1 MAVLKNDVKRMT
13 ISVPKSFANDLE
25 QHLKNYALTDK
36 SRWMLDAGREK
47 LAKEKQVLSER
58 EAEEEDVK

>member
-1 MAVLKNDVKRMT
+1 MAVLKTDVKRMT

-36 SRWMLDAGREK
+36 SRWMLDAAREK
-47 LAKEKQVLSER
+47 MAKEKQVLSER
-58 EAEEEDVK
+58 EAEDEDVK